1 MKIEKIGILKE
12 KNISGSS
19 AIPTLIDSGNKCICS
34 DLARI
39 LGNDYDE
46 KTGYGSYWYD
56 GLPVFDKKNN
66 PKIAM
71 KYIGKDGNSTTVF
84 ADKKNVGV
92 RIAIPFNCIEDFK
105 LSEIDSLVVEYPLFV
120 IGGIV
125 GKTIKKLFDSKNK
138 LVIKTGRVH
147 DVNGE
152 LYEEYEVLGIKFI
165 KMNHNTS
172 NKMLTDGTLTE
183 LNEPVFMRVAPIPLI
198 VDKEAQLLYSS
209 VIITVP
215 NTDNKC
221 VGFENSNL
229 YKYLNGGF
237 LKSINDELE
246 HNDFSK
252 AFDEENIKHNRYNF
266 DFSDLAEEDIIET
279 CINSRIAV
287 YLHGK
292 TGTGKTE
299 RMLSLDRN
307 LELVDFGCTSADG
320 FTGIVAKDF
329 ESKKLCLYDPYWY
342 TSLCKKCK
350 EHPELLH
357 ILFLEEFQ
365 NAGKEVQKVAYEVT
379 LNRCLTNS
387 GFRLKL
393 PDNAVVCAAGNEAD
407 ESKVSTTMSAPL
419 FGRFAHVYIDT
430 NSEKWLKW
438 ALRRKQQNKT
448 LAYKDYKE
456 PDTIHP
462 AIIDFIEAYGD
473 SVLMTSY
480 DGKTPNADP
489 RKWAMASRAL
499 YECNNPNVLRAFV
512 GKELTD
518 SFIEFCKLN
527 LITIDDVL
535 NDRVSP
541 SDVSTDPTLIWNTIL
556 ILSKVDDEN
565 VDKVREFVG
574 KLDKEFL
581 AMFDYEWSKDNE
593 ERIMKLFSE
602 SAEGYSKKLSLNGNK
617 QYNN

>member
-1 MKIEKIGILKE
+1 MKIKKIGILKE
-12 KNISGSS
+12 KHISKNSI
-19 AIPTLIDSGNKCICS
+19 IPTLKDSGIKCVCS

-39 LGNDYDE
+39 LGIDYDE
-46 KTGYGSYWYD
+46 KTGNGSYWYD
-56 GLPVFDKKNN
+56 GLPVVDKKGNS
-66 PKIAM
+66 KIAM
-71 KYIGKDGNSTTVF
+71 KFIGKDGGSNTVF

-92 RIAIPFNCIEDFK
+92 RIAIPFNNIEDFK

-120 IGGIV
+120 IGGVV
-125 GKTIKKLFDSKNK
+125 GKTIEKLFETKSK
-138 LVIKTGRVH
+138 LVFKTGRFH
-147 DVNGE
+147 DINNE

-165 KMNHNTS
+165 KMEHNTS
-172 NKMLTDGTLTE
+172 GKILTDGTLTE
-183 LNEPVFMRVAPIPLI
+183 LDKPIFMRVAPIPFS
-198 VDKEAQLLYSS
+198 VDKDAQMLYSS
-209 VIITVP
+209 IIITVP
-215 NTDNKC
+215 NTNNEC
-221 VGFENSNL
+221 VEFEKSNL

-237 LKSINDELE
+237 LKSINNELE
-246 HNDFSK
+246 HKEPSK
-252 AFDEENIKHNRYNF
+252 VFNEDTIKYNRYNF
-266 DFSDLAEEDIIET
+266 DFSEFTEEDIIET

-299 RMLSLDRN
+299 RMLSLDKN

-329 ESKKLCLYDPYWY
+329 ETKKLCLYDPYWY
-342 TSLCKKCK
+342 TNLKKKCE

-365 NAGKEVQKVAYEVT
+365 NANKEVQKVAYEVT
-379 LNRCLTNS
+379 LNRSLTNS
-387 GFRLKL
+387 GFRLEL

-407 ESKVSTTMSAPL
+407 ESKVSTAMSAPL

-430 NSEKWLKW
+430 DSEKWLKW

-448 LAYKDYKE
+448 LTYKTYKQ

-462 AIIDFIEAYGD
+462 AIIDFIQAYGD
-473 SVLMTSY
+473 SVLTTPF

-518 SFIEFCKLN
+518 SFIKFCKLN

-541 SDVSTDPTLIWNTIL
+541 EDVPTDPTVMWNTIL

-565 VDKVREFVG
+565 FDKVRDFVS
-574 KLDKEFL
+574 KLNNEFL
-581 AMFDYEWSKDNE
+581 AMFEYEWSKDNE
-593 ERIMKLFSE
+593 ERIMRLFGKTV
-602 SAEGYSKKLSLNGNK
+602 EGYSKKLSLNENK
-617 QYNN
+617 